1 MNHHLPTL
9 NRICRTTLLLL
20 CIALISPVYSQE
32 RQESVGRP
40 SVSKTVLRIARSEDG
55 KTFTDTGEIFLQ
67 HASGADI
74 VRLANGSLLVM
85 VDYARENV
93 GHELES
99 VSSREQTIL
108 AVAKSKDGGRTWSS
122 LEPIEIRGPG
132 TRSIRPRHGD
142 LVKLPGGW
150 HRLFFATPAM
160 VRRDGRLSRS
170 REITTIRS
178 ALTRNC
184 TDYKLEPR
192 NPVRLQFKDD
202 VHPMAGWIGKRLH
215 VFAAEQTHQL
225 RDKNHTASQIHHLLS
240 RDGKKFVRLAPSRVR
255 NVSFVGSVIMTTSG
269 ARAYG
274 SEKNNIVSLVTDRGR
289 EWKREPGVCLK
300 KGWDPAVVELKDR
313 SFLMIYSQAMTEK
326 SSASSQMV
334 SVDPDWLFDQYV
346 WLTTEDEIDVED
358 SLADA
363 ENEEPIDPEL
373 DVEQIVAVDSAS
385 QEVRSMDSAESEDE
399 QQQVVLPMFDWSDWD
414 PMMSDGFVPQPD
426 FEHKMNYKDWFR
438 EYAVNVPDENAYD
451 VYASFMEEV
460 GDEPGSKPD
469 WPKLN
474 DMNNGNTSDD
484 PPGPWKPEDHP
495 DWEESFQ
502 NAQWHLDQ
510 YRKASRIDEYA
521 TPYKTGPPVNDDG
534 DDVDSDTANLL
545 IGMMLPN
552 LSQHRAMAKATLAH
566 SWRTDENGKVSADKM
581 LDAWET
587 ILRSATH
594 LESGATLIE
603 DLVAAAERN
612 IVQQNAR
619 WALKHGIFNED
630 ELVAALNTLQRFDRS
645 EEGPTQSLR
654 GEHAMAMD
662 LTEYIF
668 SPPGP
673 DGLPKVN
680 RKRAE
685 QTMNWMMDSDSKEQ
699 VDQVS
704 QMGPEDAYATAEA
717 LDLHYRELA
726 EQMSIG
732 YPEVRASDI
741 AAFEKKRV
749 NTTALTKAIMPALS
763 RVYNLQARS
772 ETSRRATQLAYAI
785 HIYKARN
792 GRWPES
798 VAELGGE
805 FGDTMKIDPFTGD
818 YFGYQLT
825 GDGPKIYS
833 RSENGMDDGGIH
845 SPSWDRNITNDAGSD
860 DFVFW
865 PPQKR

>member
-1 MNHHLPTL
+1 MIRNLPTL
-9 NRICRTTLLLL
+9 NRIIRAAILLS
-20 CIALISPVYSQE
+20 CIALTSPVIGQE
-32 RQESVGRP
+32 RQKSIDRP

-55 KTFTDTGEIFLQ
+55 KKFTDTGEIFLQ
-67 HASGADI
+67 HAAGADI
-74 VRLANGSLLVM
+74 VRLSDGSLLVI

-93 GHELES
+93 EQGS
-99 VSSREQTIL
+99 GSDTSRERSIL
-108 AVAKSKDGGRTWSS
+108 AVVKSKDGGRTWSS

-132 TRSIRPRHGD
+132 TRAIHPRHGD

-160 VRRDGRLSRS
+160 VRRNGRLSRS

-178 ALTRNC
+178 ALTRNG
-184 TDYKLEPR
+184 TEYKLEPR

-202 VHPMAGWIGKRLH
+202 VHPMAGWVGKRLH
-215 VFAAEQTHQL
+215 VFAAEKPHPL

-240 RDGKKFVRLAPSRVR
+240 RDGKKFVRLAPSRIR
-255 NVSFVGSVIMTTSG
+255 DVSFVGSVIMTASG

-274 SEKNNIVSLVTDRGR
+274 SEKNDIVSLITHRGR
-289 EWKREPGVCLK
+289 EWKRVPGICLK
-300 KGWDPAVVELKDR
+300 DGWDPAVIELKDR
-313 SFLMIYSQAMTEK
+313 SFLMIYSQAMNEK
-326 SSASSQMV
+326 LSASSQMV

-346 WLTTEDEIDVED
+346 WLMTEDEIEVEE

-363 ENEEPIDPEL
+363 ESVDPLDPEVE
-373 DVEQIVAVDSAS
+373 VEQVVVGEIALEEGVSMDAVD
-385 QEVRSMDSAESEDE
+385 EE
-399 QQQVVLPMFDWSDWD
+399 QQVVLPMFDWSDWD
-414 PMMSDGFVPQPD
+414 PLMSDGFVPQPD
-426 FEHKMNYKDWFR
+426 FEHKMNYMTWFR
-438 EYAVNVPDENAYD
+438 EYAVSAPDGNAYE
-451 VYASFMEEV
+451 VYASFMEEA
-460 GDEPGSKPD
+460 GDEPGSKPE

-474 DMNNGNTSDD
+474 DMYNGNTSDD
-484 PPGPWKPEDHP
+484 PPAPWNPENHP
-495 DWEESFQ
+495 EWEESFQ
-502 NAQWHLDQ
+502 NAQWHMDQ
-510 YRKASRIDEYA
+510 YRKASRIDGYA
-521 TPYKTGPPVNDDG
+521 PTVKTGPPVNDG
-534 DDVDSDTANLL
+534 SDDVDSDLANLL

-552 LSQHRAMAKATLAH
+552 LSQHRAMAKAILAH
-566 SWRTDENGKVSADKM
+566 SWRTDENGKVSVDNM

-587 ILRSATH
+587 TLRSATH

-603 DLVAAAERN
+603 DLVATAERN

-619 WALKHGIFNED
+619 WALKNDIFTED
-630 ELVAALNTLQRFDRS
+630 ELVKALDTLQRFDRS

-673 DGLPKVN
+673 DGSPKVN
-680 RKRAE
+680 KKRVE
-685 QTMNWMMDSDSKEQ
+685 QTMDWMMDSDRKEL

-741 AAFEKKRV
+741 EVFEKQRV
-749 NTTALTKAIMPALS
+749 NTTPLTRAIMPALS

-772 ETSRRATQLAYAI
+772 ETARRATQLAYAT

-792 GRWPES
+792 GHWPES

-805 FGDTMKIDPFTGD
+805 FGETMKIDPFTGD
-818 YFGYQLT
+818 YFGYKLT
-825 GDGPKIYS
+825 EDGPRIYS
-833 RSENGMDDGGIH
+833 LSENGVDDGGIH
-845 SPSWDRNITNDAGSD
+845 SPGWDRNITNDSGSD

-865 PPQKR
+865 PPQNPR